1 MRHLWRRLST
11 DARIA
16 VAIRLGLF
24 LICLASALAANGTD
38 DLGWFVPLAGAILV
52 ATVTPNVRAAVLVVG
67 IVEGIVAAVVVVGSG
82 GQDSPVLPYLIAA
95 SAATAMRIGELGA
108 VPPAGAAA
116 LVLLAAPISEDVHD
130 FRAYTAATAQWVVL
144 SLLAGLATGRLHTMT
159 RREGGDQR
167 ESYEA
172 AHRLLS
178 QLRTV
183 ARQLAA
189 GLDPVTL
196 AEGLL
201 EAMHAVVPFD
211 RGAVYARSQ
220 GGRLVPLAIR
230 GTDRI
235 DWDVNLSG
243 DNAFAEAWASQR
255 AAVATRAHRS
265 LSDSRRR
272 PGSSIA
278 VPVSAGVRT
287 IGVVGLEASVP
298 WQLNKTSLEALEEV
312 AAQFGLRMET
322 ALLFDEV
329 REVATVEERRR
340 LAREIHDGI
349 AQELAS
355 LGYVIDGMSAE
366 ARDGDPLKQQL
377 ARLRQELTRI
387 ISEIRLSIFD
397 LRSEVD
403 QFGGLGAALSE
414 YVRSVGTQSQL
425 RVHLSLDEGPARLP
439 AEVEAELLRIAQE
452 AITNA
457 RKHANAQ
464 NLWVNCS
471 VEPPSAWLRV
481 EDDGVGLQAGRE
493 DSFGIEIMRERAAR
507 LRARLDISP
516 RESGGTVVE
525 VALGAKLETDTVALP
540 RNG

>member
-1 MRHLWRRLST
+1 VRHPWRRLST

-24 LICLASALAANGTD
+24 LVCLASAAAANGTD
-38 DLGWFVPLAGAILV
+38 DLKWFAPLAGAILLST
-52 ATVTPNVRAAVLVVG
+52 ATPNVRNVVLAAG
-67 IVEGIVAAVVVVGSG
+67 IVEGGVAAIVVVGSG
-82 GQDSPVLPYLIAA
+82 GQDSPILPYLIAA

-108 VPPAGAAA
+108 VPPSGTAA
-116 LVLLAAPISEDVHD
+116 LVLLGGPIVQEVHD
-130 FRAYTAATAQWVVL
+130 FRSYTAAAAQWVVL

-196 AEGLL
+196 ADGLL

-355 LGYVIDGMSAE
+355 LGYVIDGMTAD
-366 ARDGDPLKQQL
+366 ARDEQL
-377 ARLRQELTRI
+377 ADQLRRLRQELTRI

-403 QFGGLGAALSE
+403 QYGGLGAALSE

-425 RVHLSLDEGPARLP
+425 RVHLTLDEGPVRLP

-471 VEPPSAWLRV
+471 VVPPSAWLRV
-481 EDDGVGLQAGRE
+481 EDDGVGLQTGRE

-507 LRARLDISP
+507 LHARLDISP
-516 RESGGTVVE
+516 GEAGGTVVE
-525 VALGAKLETDTVALP
+525 VALGAKLDTDTVALP
-540 RNG
+540 RNR

>member
-1 MRHLWRRLST
+1 VRVWRSLDNDGRVAL
-11 DARIA
+11 
-16 VAIRLGLF
+16 AIRLGLF
-24 LICLASALAANGTD
+24 LVCLASAAAAHGTD
-38 DLGWFVPLAGAILV
+38 RLIWFAPIAGAIVL
-52 ATVTPNVRAAVLVVG
+52 ATVAPRSRASVLTVG
-67 IVEGIVAAVVVVGSG
+67 ILDGIVAAIAVVGSG
-82 GQDSPVLPYLIAA
+82 GQNSPVLPYLMAPG
-95 SAATAMRIGELGA
+95 AATAMRIGELGA
-108 VPPAGAAA
+108 VPPAGASA
-116 LVLLAAPISEDVHD
+116 LVLLSGPLSNDIHN
-130 FRAYTAATAQWVVL
+130 FRAYSAAAAQWVVL
-144 SLLAGLATGRLHTMT
+144 ALLVGLATGRIQSTV
-159 RREGGDQR
+159 RRQVGADQN
-167 ESYEA
+167 ESYA
-172 AHRLLS
+172 AAYHLLS

-183 ARQLAA
+183 ARHLSS

-196 AEGLL
+196 SDGLL

-211 RGAVYARSQ
+211 RGAVYGRSQ

-235 DWDVNLSG
+235 DWDVGLSG

-255 AAVATRAHRS
+255 AAVSSRAHRS

-272 PGSSIA
+272 PGSSVA
-278 VPVSAGVRT
+278 VPLRAGVRT
-287 IGVVGLEASVP
+287 IGIVGLEATVP
-298 WQLNKTSLEALEEV
+298 WQLNNASLAALEQV
-312 AAQFGLRMET
+312 ADEYGLRLET

-366 ARDGDPLKQQL
+366 ADDDNLQQQL
-377 ARLRQELTRI
+377 NRLRQELSRI

-414 YVRSVGTQSQL
+414 YVRSVGAQSRL

-439 AEVEAELLRIAQE
+439 ADVEAELLRIAQE

-457 RKHANAQ
+457 RKHANAG
-464 NLWVNCS
+464 NLWVYCS

-481 EDDGVGLQAGRE
+481 EDDGVGLQTGRE

-516 RESGGTVVE
+516 REAGGTVVE
-525 VALGAKLETDTVALP
+525 VALGAKWDADTVAVP
-540 RNG
+540 RNR

>member
-1 MRHLWRRLST
+1 VHLWRNLNT

-16 VAIRLGLF
+16 LAIRLGLF
-24 LICLASALAANGTD
+24 LVCLLSAAAAHGTD
-38 DLGWFVPLAGAILV
+38 RLIWFAPLSGSILL
-52 ATVTPNVRAAVLVVG
+52 ATFGPRSRNTVLATG
-67 IVEGIVAAVVVVGSG
+67 IVDGIVAALCVVGSG
-82 GQDSPVLPYLIAA
+82 GQDSPVLPYLIAPA
-95 SAATAMRIGELGA
+95 TATAMRIGEIGA
-108 VPPAGAAA
+108 VPPAGASA
-116 LVLLAAPISEDVHD
+116 LVLLGGPISQDVHN
-130 FRAYTAATAQWVVL
+130 FRAYTAAAAQWVL
-144 SLLAGLATGRLHTMT
+144 LALLAGLATGRLHSTIRGAGNT
-159 RREGGDQR
+159 DQR

-172 AHRLLS
+172 AYRLLS

-196 AEGLL
+196 ADGML

-211 RGAVYARSQ
+211 RGAVYGRSQ

-235 DWDVNLSG
+235 DWDVSLSG

-255 AAVATRAHRS
+255 AAVSTRAHRA
-265 LSDSRRR
+265 LSDARRR

-278 VPVSAGVRT
+278 IPLRAGVRT
-287 IGVVGLEASVP
+287 IGVVGLEATVP
-298 WQLNKTSLEALEEV
+298 WQLDNSSIAALDQVAEDFSLRL
-312 AAQFGLRMET
+312 ET

-355 LGYVIDGMSAE
+355 LGYVIDGMAAE
-366 ARDGDPLKQQL
+366 ARTQDLKQQL
-377 ARLRQELTRI
+377 SRLRQELTRI

-403 QFGGLGAALSE
+403 QYGGLGAALSE

-425 RVHLSLDEGPARLP
+425 RVHLSLDEGPVRLP

-457 RKHANAQ
+457 RKHANAE

-481 EDDGVGLQAGRE
+481 EDDGVGLQTGRE

-507 LRARLDISP
+507 LRARLEISP
-516 RESGGTVVE
+516 REAGGTVVE
-525 VALGAKLETDTVALP
+525 VALGAKWDTDTVALP
-540 RNG
+540 RNR

>member
-1 MRHLWRRLST
+1 
-11 DARIA
+11 
-16 VAIRLGLF
+16 
-24 LICLASALAANGTD
+24 
-38 DLGWFVPLAGAILV
+38 
-52 ATVTPNVRAAVLVVG
+52 
-67 IVEGIVAAVVVVGSG
+67 
-82 GQDSPVLPYLIAA
+82 
-95 SAATAMRIGELGA
+95 MRIGELGA

-116 LVLLAAPISEDVHD
+116 VVLLAGPLSDDVHD
-130 FRAYTAATAQWVVL
+130 FRDYTAVTAQWVVL

-159 RREGGDQR
+159 RRGGTDQR

-196 AEGLL
+196 ADGLL

-265 LSDSRRR
+265 LSDNRRR

-278 VPVSAGVRT
+278 VPLSAGVRT
-287 IGVVGLEASVP
+287 IGVVGLEATVP
-298 WQLNKTSLEALEEV
+298 WQLTKANLDALEDV
-312 AAQFGLRMET
+312 AAEFGLRMET

-355 LGYVIDGMSAE
+355 LGYVIDGISAE
-366 ARDGDPLKQQL
+366 ARDEDLKQQL
-377 ARLRQELTRI
+377 GRLRQELTRI

-403 QFGGLGAALSE
+403 QYGGLGAALSE

-425 RVHLSLDEGPARLP
+425 RVHLSLDEGPVRLP

-471 VEPPSAWLRV
+471 VQPPSAWLCV
-481 EDDGVGLQAGRE
+481 EDDGVGLQTGRE

-516 RESGGTVVE
+516 REAGGTVVE
-525 VALGAKLETDTVALP
+525 VALGGRLDTDTVALP
-540 RNG
+540 RNR